1 MINQITNS
9 LHINDE
15 KLSLSLQR
23 RSMIKDMADNP
34 VGLVIGTTT
43 SWVVVV
49 DFTAQDNTYTSL
61 PLILQWLEV
70 VWFTEIELTVT
81 SEFDGQPVY

>member
-1 MINQITNS
+1 M
-9 LHINDE
+9 
-15 KLSLSLQR
+15 LSISPHQ
-23 RSMIKDMADNP
+23 SSIVEDMADNP
-34 VGLVIGTTT
+34 VGLVISTIT
-43 SWVVVV
+43 SKVVVV
-49 DFTAQDNTYTSL
+49 DFAAQNNTYTSL

>member
-15 KLSLSLQR
+15 KLSLLPHR
-23 RSMIKDMADNP
+23 RSKIEDMADNP

-49 DFTAQDNTYTSL
+49 DFTAQNNTYTFL
-61 PLILQWLEV
+61 PLIL
-70 VWFTEIELTVT
+70 
-81 SEFDGQPVY
+81 G